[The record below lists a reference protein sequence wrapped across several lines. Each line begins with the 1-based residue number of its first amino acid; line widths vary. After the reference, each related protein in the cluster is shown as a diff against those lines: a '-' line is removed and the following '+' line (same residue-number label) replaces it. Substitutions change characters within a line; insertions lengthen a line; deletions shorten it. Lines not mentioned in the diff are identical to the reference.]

1 MSEMNK
7 TMNIR
12 LSVVDYERPS
22 VPELSEG
29 YVSDNTYVRYGVG
42 NDFPDI
48 LASYNRQSVTLGT
61 LVRGITDYI
70 VGDGVEVLPAAARF
84 ATKMNRRGETVVDI
98 VRQLAHDYTLFGGFA
113 IQVIYSAIGIVAE
126 LYALDFAKVRSNKYN
141 DLLFYRENWHAGGK
155 LLKYPA
161 FDRDKAVTE
170 RQPSQILYFKN
181 GARTTY
187 PAPIYEGALKDIRVE
202 IACADYNLSSISRG
216 FMARYILNMPNDARL
231 TDGQKDAV
239 ENKIKEKFCGANLDT
254 NMMIYWMNDGE
265 RLDAS
270 KIESDDTMERYAQ
283 TKDDARTNIYTAF
296 RATPNLFGLP
306 TASTGFNS
314 QEYSQAFKL
323 FQKTVIAP
331 MQKAIEDTF
340 AKIFATDKAIKIK
353 PFTIN
358 FEDNGGN
365 I

>member
-1 MSEMNK
+1 MSK
-7 TMNIR
+7 TGNIR
-12 LSVVDYERPS
+12 FSVVDYERPS
-22 VPELSEG
+22 VPEFSET
-29 YVSDNTYVRYGVG
+29 YVSDNTYVRYGIY

-61 LVRGITDYI
+61 LIRGITDYI

-84 ATKMNRRGETVVDI
+84 ATQTNRRGETVTDMVG
-98 VRQLAHDYTLFGGFA
+98 QLAHDYTLFGGFA
-113 IQVIYSAIGIVAE
+113 IQVIYSRIGTVAE
-126 LYALDFAKVRSNKYN
+126 LYALDFSKVRSNKYN

-161 FDRDKAVTE
+161 FDRDKAVTD

-187 PAPIYEGALKDIRVE
+187 PAPIYEGALKDIRIE

-216 FMARYILNMPNDARL
+216 FMARYILNMPNDANL
-231 TDGQKDAV
+231 TDDQKDAV
-239 ENKIKEKFCGANLDT
+239 EDAIKKKFCGANLDT

-265 RLDAS
+265 RLEAD
-270 KIESDDTMERYAQ
+270 KIEADDTNERYIA
-283 TKDDARTNIYTAF
+283 TKEDARTNIYTAF

-306 TASTGFNS
+306 TATTGFNS
-314 QEYSQAFKL
+314 QEYSQSFAL
-323 FQKTVIAP
+323 FQKTVITP
-331 MQKAIEDTF
+331 MQKAIENAF
-340 AKIFATDKAIKIK
+340 AKIFGNDAIHIK

-358 FEDNGGN
+358 FGENGN